1 MNIMMLSVSLY
12 EGEASG
18 MEPFYQ
24 NLLSWGCLL
33 LALPSITYCAWPFYE
48 ASWRGLRARSVH
60 IDLPISGAIVI
71 AYLCSVYNTVI
82 GRFEIYYDS
91 IAALVLLLL
100 AGRFLQKRSM
110 ERAMDSSELLA
121 ALTPRSALKI
131 VNGKIEEVFVN
142 SIRPGD
148 LVSVPHAGTIPCDGV
163 LESERSSLD
172 LSVLTGESTPVVQ
185 QKGAELFASTV
196 NTGEAL
202 LMRVTKVGADTRIG
216 GVMNLLQASSQKRP
230 RVALFLD
237 AIARF
242 FVWAVLAAAAGTF
255 AYWFGYRRD
264 LVTAIDATVALLVVS
279 CPCVVALATPLTF
292 SLAVAQAAK
301 VGILLKGQEVI
312 ERLRQVKIIC
322 LDKTRTLT
330 KGQCAVTA
338 HWVAHFVPSNF
349 WNTLANIEQ
358 NQRHPVA
365 HALSQFALAVANN
378 SPHIQS
384 AILPPEVH
392 NHPGLGVEAL
402 IEGKNWRVGNARWV
416 NLDPSQIDIR
426 PELQVGM
433 NQSAATKVFV
443 RIENKLA
450 AIFELADELRP
461 EAPAIVRELHQR
473 GYKLFILSGDS
484 SAVVSDIA
492 RQLDIPQSQAHG
504 ELTPEQKAE
513 KVASLARIA
522 PTAMIGD
529 GVNDALALQSAH
541 VGIGVHGSAEVC
553 LQAADVYALKPGL
566 MPLRDSL
573 QGAQNTFGV
582 MYRNLFFSG
591 TYNLFGSLLAIA
603 GLLGPL
609 GAAILMPLSSLTV
622 VSSAIFSRTFSA
634 NPKEPRL

>member
-1 MNIMMLSVSLY
+1 
-12 EGEASG
+12 
-18 MEPFYQ
+18 
-24 NLLSWGCLL
+24 
-33 LALPSITYCAWPFYE
+33 
-48 ASWRGLRARSVH
+48 
-60 IDLPISGAIVI
+60 
-71 AYLCSVYNTVI
+71 
-82 GRFEIYYDS
+82 
-91 IAALVLLLL
+91 
-100 AGRFLQKRSM
+100 
-110 ERAMDSSELLA
+110 
-121 ALTPRSALKI
+121 
-131 VNGKIEEVFVN
+131 
-142 SIRPGD
+142 
-148 LVSVPHAGTIPCDGV
+148 
-163 LESERSSLD
+163 
-172 LSVLTGESTPVVQ
+172 
-185 QKGAELFASTV
+185 
-196 NTGEAL
+196 
-202 LMRVTKVGADTRIG
+202 
-216 GVMNLLQASSQKRP
+216 
-230 RVALFLD
+230 
-237 AIARF
+237 
-242 FVWAVLAAAAGTF
+242 
-255 AYWFGYRRD
+255 
-264 LVTAIDATVALLVVS
+264 
-279 CPCVVALATPLTF
+279 
-292 SLAVAQAAK
+292 
-301 VGILLKGQEVI
+301 
-312 ERLRQVKIIC
+312 
-322 LDKTRTLT
+322 
-330 KGQCAVTA
+330 
-338 HWVAHFVPSNF
+338 
-349 WNTLANIEQ
+349 
-358 NQRHPVA
+358 
-365 HALSQFALAVANN
+365 
-378 SPHIQS
+378 
-384 AILPPEVH
+384 
-392 NHPGLGVEAL
+392 
-402 IEGKNWRVGNARWV
+402 
-416 NLDPSQIDIR
+416 
-426 PELQVGM
+426 M